1 MKIGTC
7 LASCIV
13 AVAFGSAALP
23 TADAAIIHYG
33 TDLGPEVMGATGTGS
48 VLVDYDTVEHT
59 VQINASWS
67 GLSGITTVAHI
78 HCCVA
83 TPGTGTIG
91 VAVTPGT
98 LPGFPAGVSFGDYAS
113 PVIDLDVPGSFTPGF
128 VTTFGG
134 GTIDGA
140 IAAFAAG
147 LGAGT
152 AYFNIHS
159 DLFPSGEIRGFLL
172 AVPEPATL
180 LLLLPAVA
188 GVVVMRRR
196 KS

>member
-1 MKIGTC
+1 MKIGAC
-7 LASCIV
+7 LASCIAMV
-13 AVAFGSAALP
+13 ALGSATLP

-59 VQINASWS
+59 VLINASWS

-83 TPGTGTIG
+83 APGTVG

-98 LPGFPAGVSFGDYAS
+98 LPGFPVGVSAGDYTS
-113 PVIDLDVPGSFTPGF
+113 PLIDLDVAGSFTDSF
-128 VTTFGG
+128 VTDFGG
-134 GTIDGA
+134 GTIPGA
-140 IAAFAAG
+140 IAAFVAG

-159 DLFPSGEIRGFLL
+159 DTFRSGEIRGFLL
-172 AVPEPATL
+172 TVPEPATL